1 MWTQRGAQWRTAV
14 PVARV
19 FVERTLSR
27 RTASW
32 DHDLHWQGVAF
43 GEGALAHDPD
53 LGAPNPRKQS
63 DLPQRNDPIEAD
75 QGV

>member
-1 MWTQRGAQWRTAV
+1 M
-14 PVARV
+14 
-19 FVERTLSR
+19 EYNSI
-27 RTASW
+27 
-32 DHDLHWQGVAF
+32 AF

-63 DLPQRNDPIEAD
+63 ELPQRNDPIEAD